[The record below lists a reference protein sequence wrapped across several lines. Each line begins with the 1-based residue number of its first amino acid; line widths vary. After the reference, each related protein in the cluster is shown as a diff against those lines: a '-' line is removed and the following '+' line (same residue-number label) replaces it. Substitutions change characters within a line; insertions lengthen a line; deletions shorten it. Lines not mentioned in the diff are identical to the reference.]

1 MNLTDR
7 ICWELVKEEGYIA
20 IWRKPLSN
28 SCYIKRHAGVK
39 PPLCDKD
46 DDPHSVWYDGIIIIL
61 QLSVLFIFALQE
73 KILVRYRGAFS
84 SF

>member
-1 MNLTDR
+1 MNLAGR

-28 SCYIKRHAGVK
+28 SCYINRHAGVK

-46 DDPHSVWYDGIIIIL
+46 DDPDGVWYDGIIIIL
-61 QLSVLFIFALQE
+61 HLSVLFIFALQE
-73 KILVRYRGAFS
+73 KILARYRGPFS